1 MIRKYCTAA
10 FSALT
15 VLGFAG
21 VSEAHTFGAYGTMF
35 GAGFLHPLGGLD
47 HVLVMLGVGLWAG
60 QMGKDTAWK
69 LPALFVTM
77 TLVGGVAGMIG
88 ISLPFAEAGIA
99 LSVLVVGIVI
109 ALSWNTGV
117 VKGLG
122 MAGLFAVFH
131 GYAHGAEIPQA
142 VMPALYSAGFILAT
156 SILLVMGSGAGS
168 VIRRAGI
175 SGMHWREAVGGFIA
189 TAGVVFLVSA

>member
-109 ALSWNTGV
+109 ALSWNTDV
-117 VKGLG
+117 VTGFG
-122 MAGLFAVFH
+122 MAGFFAVFH
-131 GYAHGAEIPQA
+131 GFAHGAEIPQA
-142 VMPALYSAGFILAT
+142 VLPALYSVGFILAT
-156 SILLVMGSGAGS
+156 SILLVTGSGAGS

-175 SGMHWREAVGGFIA
+175 SGMHWHEAAGGFIA
-189 TAGVVFLVSA
+189 TAGVVFLVSV